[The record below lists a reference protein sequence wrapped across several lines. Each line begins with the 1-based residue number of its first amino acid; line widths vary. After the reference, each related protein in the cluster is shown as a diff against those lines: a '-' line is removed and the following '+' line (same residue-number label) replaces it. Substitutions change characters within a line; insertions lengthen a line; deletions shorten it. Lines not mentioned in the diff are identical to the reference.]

1 LQTETAIRSLSFFNI
16 LDEQQREKLSS
27 ISHIETYGKG
37 YILHYERS
45 RSSRILFLVQGLAKA
60 FKIDKYDNEIFLYYI
75 YQDSLLS
82 DISSLEEPSLL
93 SYSNIII
100 EEDAAILSIDY
111 PKFQELFLQHNLL
124 SRELAIE
131 TIQQSRQLQDIIN
144 REFIF
149 DSISKVA
156 MMLDSDLEM
165 FNRLKRYDISL
176 MLHIQPATLS
186 RVLKRLKRE
195 DIIDIQKGKVTVYD
209 PERLQ
214 SIYKGLL

>member
-1 LQTETAIRSLSFFNI
+1 LQTEAAIRSLSFFNV
-16 LDEQQREKLSS
+16 LEDEQIIQLSS
-27 ISHIETYGKG
+27 IAHIETYSKG
-37 YILHYERS
+37 YILHYEKS
-45 RSSRILFLVQGLAKA
+45 HSSRILFLVKGLAKA

-82 DISSLEEPSLL
+82 DISSLNEPSLL

-100 EEDAAILSIDY
+100 EENAEVLSIDY
-111 PKFQELFLQHNLL
+111 PKFQELFLQQNLL
-124 SRELAIE
+124 SRELAME

>member
-1 LQTETAIRSLSFFNI
+1 MQTKASIQSLSFFKTLN
-16 LDEQQREKLSS
+16 EQQIEHLSS
-27 ISHIETYGKG
+27 ISHIEKYAQG
-37 YILHYERS
+37 YMLHYEQTL
-45 RSSRILFLVQGLAKA
+45 SSRILFLTKGLAKA

-75 YQDSLLS
+75 YQNSLLS
-82 DISSLEEPSLL
+82 DISSLEDPQLL
-93 SYSNIII
+93 SYSNITI
-100 EEDAAILSIDY
+100 EADAEILSIDY
-111 PKFQELFLQHNLL
+111 PKFQELFLKHNLL
-124 SRELAIE
+124 NRELSIE
-131 TIQQSRQLQDIIN
+131 IIQQSKQLQDIIN

-195 DIIDIQKGKVTVYD
+195 NIIDIQKGKVIVYD
-209 PERLQ
+209 PNKLQ